1 MMSIWGLRLAS
12 ILVSIPMSWAW
23 HLLMLT
29 RNSALLI
36 VLIVMTCLVRCLRR
50 FEMVPLC
57 TTPLASLIWAVS
69 LRLMVCLRARRNW
82 PVCRLHV
89 NRCFSVVMIA
99 ITWGGIRWTSGIRH
113 LWWADAAKLCLNWVS
128 HGHLLLEIWIILMKI
143 LLFLDFFVFFVTSLT
158 LVLCIF
164 LGYRRSSPTSSTSEY
179 SFISCLRI
187 WHLKL
192 WLILIRQVSL
202 MNLWRP
208 IISAS
213 FALACLLLTLVW
225 C

>member
-1 MMSIWGLRLAS
+1 MMSIRSLRLAS
-12 ILVSIPMSWAW
+12 ILVSVPMSWAW
-23 HLLMLT
+23 HMSMLT
-29 RNSALLI
+29 LNSTLLV
-36 VLIVMTCLVRCLRR
+36 VLIVMTCFVRCLGG
-50 FEMVPLC
+50 FEMVSMC
-57 TTPLASLIWAVS
+57 TTPLTSLIGAVS
-69 LRLMVCLRARRNW
+69 LRLMVCLRARRNCPICW
-82 PVCRLHV
+82 LHV
-89 NRCFSVVMIA
+89 HRCLSVVMITV
-99 ITWGGIRWTSGIRH
+99 TWRGIRWTSRIRH
-113 LWWADAAKLCLNWVS
+113 LWGANAAKLCLNWVS

-164 LGYRRSSPTSSTSEY
+164 LGYRRTSPTSSTPEY

-202 MNLWRP
+202 INLWWP

-213 FALACLLLTLVW
+213 FTVTWLLLALVW